1 MKKFVSIFLA
11 ACAMSAMSAF
21 ARQADA
27 VNVMSDESL
36 KLSFG
41 EETFEQLIQP
51 GQSYTYPLYLE
62 QEGGKLVPL
71 TDEHLEDLRL
81 RAETKNGRSVLSSF
95 EVEKEGDRYQLE
107 VTAQAGWPTAQ
118 TEVEGTVKA
127 VKRSNGKAVGSVQAE
142 MTVGYPTIPDEAL
155 ADVED
160 GGSVFVAA
168 DAPVITT
175 KQFEQLDKAADGG
188 KVTFTR
194 CGFPVKNRSICCT
207 MSAPS
212 RRCPPS
218 LRTRTSNTSPSRADR
233 HLILPAP

>member
-11 ACAMSAMSAF
+11 ACAMSAMSVTAF

-142 MTVGYPTIPDEAL
+142 MTVGYPTIPD
-155 ADVED
+155 
-160 GGSVFVAA
+160 
-168 DAPVITT
+168 
-175 KQFEQLDKAADGG
+175 
-188 KVTFTR
+188 
-194 CGFPVKNRSICCT
+194 
-207 MSAPS
+207 
-212 RRCPPS
+212 
-218 LRTRTSNTSPSRADR
+218 
-233 HLILPAP
+233 

>member
-1 MKKFVSIFLA
+1 MQKPK
-11 ACAMSAMSAF
+11 
-21 ARQADA
+21 
-27 VNVMSDESL
+27 
-36 KLSFG
+36 
-41 EETFEQLIQP
+41 
-51 GQSYTYPLYLE
+51 
-62 QEGGKLVPL
+62 
-71 TDEHLEDLRL
+71 TDVRL
-81 RAETKNGRSVLSSF
+81 LSSF

-188 KVTFTR
+188 KVTFTNGLWSYQVR
-194 CGFPVKNRSICCT
+194 VSVRNRSICCT
-207 MSAPS
+207 TSALFKEVS
-212 RRCPPS
+212 SS
-218 LRTRTSNTSPSRADR
+218 LRTEFQIHLLPGRTG
-233 HLILPAP
+233 I

>member
-11 ACAMSAMSAF
+11 ACAMSAMSVTAF

-81 RAETKNGRSVLSSF
+81 RAETQNGRSVLSSF

-160 GGSVFVAA
+160 GGSVFVAV

-188 KVTFTR
+188 KVTFTNGLWSYQVR
-194 CGFPVKNRSICCT
+194 VSGQE
-207 MSAPS
+207 
-212 RRCPPS
+212 S
-218 LRTRTSNTSPSRADR
+218 LNLLHNERA
-233 HLILPAP
+233 IK